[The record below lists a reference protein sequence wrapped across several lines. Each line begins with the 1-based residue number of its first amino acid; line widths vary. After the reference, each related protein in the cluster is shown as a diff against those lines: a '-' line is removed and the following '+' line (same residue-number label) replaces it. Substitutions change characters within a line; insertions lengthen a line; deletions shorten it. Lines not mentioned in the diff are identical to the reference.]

1 MKHQTA
7 FSLLLAIAMFGCT
20 QQETPNVASPF
31 SPPPEHQLADADI
44 ADCEYESD
52 LSDIVGVISPE
63 SQGGWPRSDDYEI
76 HNFDLAAWRHADGDK
91 LQSALTVL
99 RPVPIDSDYFADF
112 EEGDILRLRVLLSA
126 DHSRAI
132 VAEVIDDDFNAPE
145 LAVVANELAK
155 PVEIETERF
164 GTLVLDRRINWF
176 RGTVVWG
183 GREVRISFDAD
194 DDLDISG
201 QLQTAQTLF
210 DAEQDWQPKIEEFA
224 IKEKLSLANDWRDE
238 DAKPITEQEF
248 LDRMQLESIS
258 IQPDGEFEFW
268 HNDGDLFYGHSIQ
281 ISGSI
286 EKGLTRSDIP
296 G

>member
-1 MKHQTA
+1 M
-7 FSLLLAIAMFGCT
+7 
-20 QQETPNVASPF
+20 ASNF
-31 SPPPEHQLADADI
+31 NPPPANRLADADI
-44 ADCEYESD
+44 ADCKYESD
-52 LSDIVGVISPE
+52 LSDIVGVVSPE

-76 HNFDLAAWRHADGDK
+76 HNFELASWRHAATDE

-99 RPVPIDSDYFADF
+99 RPVPVDSDYFADF
-112 EEGDILRLRVLLSA
+112 EEGDILRMRVLLSV
-126 DHSRAI
+126 DQTRAI

-145 LAVVANELAK
+145 LAVIANELAQ
-155 PVEIETERF
+155 PVEIESERF
-164 GTLVLDRRINWF
+164 GKLVLDRRVNWF

-194 DDLDISG
+194 KALDISG

-210 DAEQDWQPKIEEFA
+210 DGEQDWQRKIEAFA
-224 IKEKLSLANDWRDE
+224 VKEMLSMANDWRDE
-238 DAKPITEQEF
+238 GATPITEQEF
-248 LDRMQLESIS
+248 LDRMKLESIS

-268 HNDGDLFYGHSIQ
+268 HSDGDLFYGHSIQ

-286 EKGLTRSDIP
+286 EKGLTHSDIP